1 MAEGAFDDIT
11 ERLDEIIAQVRSK
24 DTSLE
29 RSLDL
34 FDEAIEL
41 GSRAVDMVDS
51 FELSPREADML
62 DEQEAAAAAAK
73 SGDVASKSGDAAS
86 EVAGAA
92 PESRA
97 ASGSA
102 DAADADV
109 VAAGGA

>member
-1 MAEGAFDDIT
+1 MAEGTFDDIT

-62 DEQEAAAAAAK
+62 DEQETAAARKDGGEAVDGAP
-73 SGDVASKSGDAAS
+73 SQGASDTSSSA
-86 EVAGAA
+86 EGA
-92 PESRA
+92 
-97 ASGSA
+97 
-102 DAADADV
+102 
-109 VAAGGA
+109 

>member
-1 MAEGAFDDIT
+1 MAEGTFDDIT

-86 EVAGAA
+86 EVAGVA

>member
-92 PESRA
+92 PEPSA

-102 DAADADV
+102 GAADADV

>member
-1 MAEGAFDDIT
+1 MAEGTFDDIT
-11 ERLDEIIAQVRSK
+11 ERLDEIIATVRSK

-62 DEQEAAAAAAK
+62 DAQESADEAVD
-73 SGDVASKSGDAAS
+73 GAS
-86 EVAGAA
+86 EVAQAS
-92 PESRA
+92 ES
-97 ASGSA
+97 SEA
-102 DAADADV
+102 DAPAGAEDSATADES
-109 VAAGGA
+109 